1 MKDAGLVL
9 IALVASKTA
18 TSTADTV
25 AGTFELP
32 PVSPPVSPPPPLL
45 GLPATIVDIAAELVE
60 MPVEA
65 AVETV

>member
-25 AGTFELP
+25 AGTPELP
-32 PVSPPVSPPPPLL
+32 LFPPLSPPPPLL
-45 GLPATIVDIAAELVE
+45 GLPATIVDIAAELME
-60 MPVEA
+60 KFVEA
-65 AVETV
+65 AVEMA

>member
-25 AGTFELP
+25 AGTSELP
-32 PVSPPVSPPPPLL
+32 PVLPPVSPPPLL

-65 AVETV
+65 AVEMV

>member
-25 AGTFELP
+25 AGTPELP
-32 PVSPPVSPPPPLL
+32 LFPPFPSPPLL
-45 GLPATIVDIAAELVE
+45 GLPATIVDIAAELME
-60 MPVEA
+60 KFVEA
-65 AVETV
+65 AVVMV